1 VGFPGLHA
9 STSNGPRALLTVV
22 AVSRAAYHLGQ
33 PMLRRLR
40 IENLVLIHEAE
51 LGFTPGLNAIT
62 GETGAGKTILAQ
74 AIGLLLGAKGDA
86 AFIGPDGDEAY
97 VEAELDLPAGLLE
110 EDELVSLAE
119 LRPED
124 EEGLVV
130 ARRVFADGRTR
141 AYAWGRGTARED
153 LAAAGERL
161 IAMSGQFE
169 QRRLARPSYQLDVL
183 DSFCGDAQLRR
194 RADAR
199 LAWRELTAARRHFDE
214 LRAGAAAMEARL
226 SELRALVEDT
236 SGFSPGVEDE
246 LRAERDRLRHVTDL
260 VQGATAAAE
269 ALASDEREGAADLA
283 AAAERAVAPLE
294 RLAPELSRA
303 GDELRDAE
311 LRLREVASE
320 LRGFLTTLEAAPGRL
335 EQVESELERIAQV
348 RRRFG
353 AQTYEELLAR
363 AAEARAELEALE
375 DGFDPAA
382 AAAEALATAERKVAR
397 LADELHAA
405 RTEAAPRF
413 AEAVAEELV
422 GVGMGEGEF
431 VAELRAREPGPTGS
445 DEVVFLA
452 RPNRGLPFG
461 PVAETASGGE
471 LSRIA
476 LAIAAVSGGETI
488 VFDEIDAGIGGE
500 TAHRVA
506 ETLRR
511 LAERAQVVTITHLPQ
526 IASVA
531 DRHFRVEKIAGDP
544 THTRIELLGEGE
556 RREEL
561 QRMLG
566 GREFIASVNE

>member
-1 VGFPGLHA
+1 
-9 STSNGPRALLTVV
+9 
-22 AVSRAAYHLGQ
+22 
-33 PMLRRLR
+33 MLRRLR
-40 IENLVLIHEAE
+40 IENLVLIHQAE
-51 LGFTPGLNAIT
+51 LGLVPGLNAIT

-97 VEAELDLPAGLLE
+97 VEAELDLPAGLLD
-110 EDELVSLAE
+110 EDELASLAE

-124 EEGLVV
+124 EDGLVV

-141 AYAWGRGTARED
+141 AYAWGRATARED

-169 QRRLARPSYQLDVL
+169 QRRLARASYQLDVL
-183 DSFCGDAQLRR
+183 DSFCGDEQLRR
-194 RADAR
+194 RAESR
-199 LAWRELTAARRHFDE
+199 LAWRELSAARRHFDE
-214 LRAGAAAMEARL
+214 LHAGAAAAETRL

-236 SGFSPGVEDE
+236 AGFAPSGEDD
-246 LRAERDRLRHVTDL
+246 LRAQRERLRHVSEL
-260 VQGATAAAE
+260 VQGTTAAAE
-269 ALASDEREGAADLA
+269 ALASDEREGAADLV

-303 GDELRDAE
+303 ADELRDAE
-311 LRLREVASE
+311 LRLREAASE
-320 LRGFLTTLEAAPGRL
+320 LRGFLTTLEATPDRL
-335 EQVESELERIAQV
+335 EQVEADLERIAQV
-348 RRRFG
+348 KRRF
-353 AQTYEELLAR
+353 AAHTYDELLAR
-363 AAEARAELEALE
+363 AAEAQAELEALE
-375 DGFDPAA
+375 EGFDPAA
-382 AAAEALATAERKVAR
+382 AAAEALSVAERNVAR
-397 LADELHAA
+397 LAGELRQA
-405 RTEAAPRF
+405 RSDGAPRF
-413 AEAVAEELV
+413 ADAVAAELV

-431 VAELRAREPGPTGS
+431 VAELREREPGPTGS
-445 DEVVFLA
+445 DEVAFLA
-452 RPNRGLPFG
+452 RPNRGLPLA

-506 ETLRR
+506 DTLRR
-511 LAERAQVVTITHLPQ
+511 LATRAQVVTITHLPQ

-531 DRHFRVEKIAGDP
+531 DRHFRVEKIPGDP
-544 THTRIELLGEGE
+544 THTRIELLGETE

-566 GREFIASVNE
+566 GREFIASVHE